1 MDANTRLVNLRR
13 LISERGGP
21 AELARVL
28 GYSNASFLVQMAGP
42 NPMRA
47 VTEKTAR
54 AFEKKLGLPEGWLD
68 SAAPVAPAPDVP
80 VSLDVIK
87 LIGQVLQDENITLP
101 SARYTDL
108 VIFAL
113 TEKLATPEQVKRV
126 VKLMGA

>member
-54 AFEKKLGLPEGWLD
+54 AFERKLGLPEGWLD
-68 SAAPVAPAPDVP
+68 ASAPVAATPDVP
-80 VSLDVIK
+80 VNVDVIK
-87 LIGQVLQDENITLP
+87 LVGQVLQDEKISLP
-101 SARYTDL
+101 PLRYTDL

-113 TEKLATPEQVKRV
+113 TEKLSTPEQVKRV
-126 VKLMGA
+126 VKLMSV

>member
-1 MDANTRLVNLRR
+1 MDANTRLANLRR

-54 AFEKKLGLPEGWLD
+54 AFERKLGLPEGWLD
-68 SAAPVAPAPDVP
+68 AAEAPSAPPVAANV
-80 VSLDVIK
+80 DVIK
-87 LIGQVLQDENITLP
+87 LVGQVLQDEGITLP
-101 SARYTDL
+101 PLRYTDL